1 MRKIGDKRAQQVQSK
16 SGRVSRDKLA
26 QQEMVGFVL
35 IVVVVIIALMVF
47 LVISLRKPVQSVES
61 SELENLLSSVM
72 RYTTDCAINAEPDF
86 DDVGA
91 LIKSCYNNRRCAN
104 LEIMACES
112 MKDTLDKVLVEIYK
126 SESKYQGYTF
136 NITVV
141 DKGSGEFEPLYG
153 LSEGSCFGSSKT
165 GSNKISIDSQTSIDV
180 LLKLCD

>member
-1 MRKIGDKRAQQVQSK
+1 MKKIGG
-16 SGRVSRDKLA
+16 GRKNA

-35 IVVVVIIALMVF
+35 IVVVVVIALMIF

-61 SELENLLSSVM
+61 SELENILSSLM

-86 DDVGA
+86 DDVSA

-112 MKDTLDKVLVEIYK
+112 LKDTLDDVLVDIYK
-126 SESKYQGYTF
+126 SESKYQGYVF

-141 DKGSGEFEPLYG
+141 DKDSAGIEPMYG
-153 LSEGSCFGSSKT
+153 LAEGNCTSSSKT
-165 GSNKISIDSQTSIDV
+165 GSNKISIDSLRSINV
-180 LLKLCD
+180 MLRLCD